1 MEGDI
6 LSGLMRW
13 QVSVWAIGALLGAVA
28 LMARGFANR
37 LMREIDQRFERLESM
52 AAEIRRIDAELTGL
66 RAELPLHYIRRE
78 DHIRD
83 MSAIT
88 IKLDRIH
95 EMLLMI
101 AKETRHG

>member
-6 LSGLMRW
+6 LAGLMRW

-66 RAELPLHYIRRE
+66 RTELPLHYIRRE

>member
-1 MEGDI
+1 MEGDV

-13 QVSVWAIGALLGAVA
+13 QVSIWAIGGLVGAVA
-28 LMARGFANR
+28 LMARSFANR
-37 LMREIDQRFERLESM
+37 LMREIDDRFARLEGM
-52 AAEIRRIDAELTGL
+52 ATEIRRIDAELTSL

-83 MSAIT
+83 MAAIT

-95 EMLLMI
+95 EMLLI
-101 AKETRHG
+101 IVKETRHG